1 MRSQPFMW
9 PESRNYWEKRL
20 LWSVGGTDTMLDL
33 PHAEVTRRIRS
44 KEVGNGLDIPLE
56 TVV

>member
-1 MRSQPFMW
+1 MW